1 MGYKS
6 TMDIPFTVRASR
18 DMEGFV
24 RVRYGIALWYRLAT
38 AGIFFGIVAT
48 VIAAGGTGYLG
59 YIALALSA
67 VAAAWNESWVF
78 DSGRKL
84 VTGGAGITSLYKPLI
99 LSFDEI
105 DQIELVEFHRGSFS
119 GIGADS
125 SPIGA
130 QARLVLVLKEC
141 PNVVLNSVNLKNK
154 ASLQRDAFLLSEL
167 TGLIIKS
174 K

>member
-1 MGYKS
+1 
-6 TMDIPFTVRASR
+6 
-18 DMEGFV
+18 MEGFV
-24 RVRYGIALWYRLAT
+24 RVRYGIALRYRLTA
-38 AGIFFGIVAT
+38 AGIFFSIVAT
-48 VIAAGGTGYLG
+48 VIAAGGTGFLG

-78 DSGRKL
+78 DTGRKL
-84 VTGGAGITSLYKPLI
+84 VSGGAGITGFYKPLI

-105 DQIELVEFHRGSFS
+105 DEIGIVEFRRGSFS
-119 GIGADS
+119 GIESDS
-125 SPIGA
+125 GPLGA

-141 PNVVLNSVNLKNK
+141 PSVALNSVSLKNK
-154 ASLQRDAFLLSEL
+154 SSLQRDAILLSEL